1 MMRSDYI
8 NAIVLFVPLAI
19 IQFTIIPFIS
29 FNQIAPDLV
38 LILLVFY
45 TLRLGQ
51 LQGVILGALY
61 GLLFDLI
68 SGGILGSAM
77 FSKTLAGFITGY
89 FYNENK
95 IDYNLTSFMFLVIV
109 LIIGTVDSVAYS
121 FFSTAE
127 INTNLIS
134 LFFEQGLLP
143 GLYSAMLALPMIIF
157 TPKKIFT

>member
-1 MMRSDYI
+1 MRSDHI
-8 NAIVLFVPLAI
+8 TAIVLFVPLMI

-38 LILLVFY
+38 LVLLVFY
-45 TLRLGQ
+45 TLKLGQ
-51 LQGVILGALY
+51 LQGTILGSVY
-61 GLLFDLI
+61 GLLFDI
-68 SGGILGSAM
+68 FSGGILGSAM

-109 LIIGTVDSVAYS
+109 LIVGSVDSIAYS
-121 FFSTAE
+121 FFSTAD
-127 INTNLIS
+127 INTNLIP
-134 LFFEQGLLP
+134 LFFEQGILP